1 MSTIGANVD
10 VLNRPAK
17 HDHRLLAE
25 EHDHR
30 LSAERI
36 LTAALTMRA
45 LAATYFDVPPSDV
58 SPDERRRLSE
68 AAAQIERASERLLD
82 QG

>member
-10 VLNRPAK
+10 VLNRPEK
-17 HDHRLLAE
+17 HDHRLSAE

-36 LTAALTMRA
+36 LTAAHTMRA
-45 LAATYFDVPPSDV
+45 LVARYADLPAVGV
-58 SPDERRRLSE
+58 SSVERRRLSQ
-68 AAAQIERASERLLD
+68 AAALMEQACELVLD
-82 QG
+82 QV

>member
-17 HDHRLLAE
+17 HDHRLSAE

-45 LAATYFDVPPSDV
+45 LAAKYFDLPTSDV
-58 SPDERRRLSE
+58 SPAERRRLSQ
-68 AAAQIERASERLLD
+68 AAALLEKACELRLD